1 MGELDAFET
10 EHSLKS
16 GWSAP
21 DPQSA
26 TLPSGT
32 QGMLDEHLNKLKGAI
47 PEIFGAMV
55 ATSEGVAIAH
65 NFPELSSQ
73 IVAAMCA
80 ELVRVGVDVTGST
93 GLGEPRELI
102 IRAQKGYLALFACG
116 HSTVLCVSGPPN
128 LNLGL
133 LGIEARR
140 TAGRIAKVLD
150 FGF

>member
-1 MGELDAFET
+1 MTEPDAFES
-10 EHSLKS
+10 EHSLRS

-21 DPQSA
+21 DPQSVS
-26 TLPSGT
+26 LPTGVEA
-32 QGMLDEHLNKLKGAI
+32 MLEDHLNKLRSAV

-55 ATSEGVAIAH
+55 STTEGVAIAN
-65 NFPELSSQ
+65 NFPELSSS

-80 ELVRVGVDVTGST
+80 ELIRVGVHVTGST
-93 GLGEPRELI
+93 GLGEPRELV
-102 IRAQKGYLALFACG
+102 IRAHKGYMAVFAAG

-140 TAGRIAKVLD
+140 AAARIGKVLD
-150 FGF
+150 FGL